1 MVFRSR
7 LEICCA
13 SPTYNNYFLFVLLLE
28 TKKMS
33 RTLIHK
39 CDLILAKDNIAYMT
53 AILGTHSRLFGYRQ
67 ELDTEGDPAF
77 KTKNP
82 NILAKPYYCKEG
94 VGDVL
99 PLDPK
104 ILFP

>member
-1 MVFRSR
+1 M
-7 LEICCA
+7 L
-13 SPTYNNYFLFVLLLE
+13 
-28 TKKMS
+28 S

-39 CDLILAKDNIAYMT
+39 CDLSLAKDNIGYMIV
-53 AILGTHSRLFGYRQ
+53 ILATHS
-67 ELDTEGDPAF
+67 DPSF

-82 NILAKPYYCKEG
+82 NILAKPFYCKED

-104 ILFP
+104 NKFSIGQHGERDVYISANKSVFATDTY